1 MHQKGQETS
10 TNSVASIFAWTKGLL
25 HRAQLDSNL
34 DLKIFTQSLETS
46 VIETIENGKMTKDLA
61 ILAYG
66 TSKLSKDQF
75 VNTEDFILEVGK
87 TLKKYVNI
95 KEN

>member
-34 DLKIFTQSLETS
+34 
-46 VIETIENGKMTKDLA
+46 ETIENGKMTKDLA

>member
-1 MHQKGQETS
+1 M
-10 TNSVASIFAWTKGLL
+10 
-25 HRAQLDSNL
+25 
-34 DLKIFTQSLETS
+34 
-46 VIETIENGKMTKDLA
+46 IETIENGKMTKDLA

-66 TSKLSKDQF
+66 TSKLSKEQF